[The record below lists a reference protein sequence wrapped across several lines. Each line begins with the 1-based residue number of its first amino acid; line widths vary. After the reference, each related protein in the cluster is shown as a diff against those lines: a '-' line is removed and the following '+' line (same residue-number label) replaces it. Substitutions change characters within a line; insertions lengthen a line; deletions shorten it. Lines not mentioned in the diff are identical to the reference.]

1 MNRSLLVMVLLCATV
16 SGFAKRKIDLIDQ
29 FRYPKPPIEVFIDE
43 ESKEL
48 TLDLKKGEENIRVV
62 ITDFSG
68 NSRCNDDVRV
78 DGTCILPLP
87 MIEKGEYVLY
97 IFLDEIEL
105 QGFFEINNC

>member
-68 NSRCNDDVRV
+68 NSICNDDVRV

-97 IFLDEIEL
+97 LFLDEIEL

>member
-16 SGFAKRKIDLIDQ
+16 FCFGKKKVILNEQVRFPQ
-29 FRYPKPPIEVFIDE
+29 PPIEVFIDE

-68 NSRCNDDVRV
+68 NSICNDDVRV

-105 QGFFEINNC
+105 QGFFEINNY

>member
-1 MNRSLLVMVLLCATV
+1 MVLLCATV

-43 ESKEL
+43 EGKEL

-68 NSRCNDDVRV
+68 NSICNDDVRV

-105 QGFFEINNC
+105 QGFFEIK